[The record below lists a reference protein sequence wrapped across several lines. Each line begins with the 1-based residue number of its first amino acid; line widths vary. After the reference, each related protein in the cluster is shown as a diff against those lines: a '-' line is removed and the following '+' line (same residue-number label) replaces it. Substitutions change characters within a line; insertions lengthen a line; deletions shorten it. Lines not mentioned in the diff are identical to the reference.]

1 MRSSSPSVPLIHSV
15 TPAIRVLQY
24 VGALLFVVSLVVG
37 GRAYFAHYDALAE
50 PGTPAWP
57 ALIANV
63 ALFSIFALHHS
74 LLARTPIKRWLRD
87 RVGPDA
93 ERSCYVI
100 VASLLFLACTLGW
113 APLRGTWYTLSGPW
127 WWVGRAVQGAGLVV
141 TLVAARTLS
150 VRELMGLSPSRQAD
164 ARAGEPPFLETG
176 GLYGLVRHPIY
187 FGWVLFV
194 FGAPLMTSTHLLFAA
209 LSTVYLM
216 MAIPFEERSLVQA
229 FGPPYRD
236 YQQRVRWRLL
246 PGVY

>member
-15 TPAIRVLQY
+15 TPVIRMLQY
-24 VGALLFVVSLVVG
+24 VGALLFVVSLVAG
-37 GRAYFAHYDALAE
+37 GRAYFDRYDVVAE
-50 PGTPAWP
+50 PGTSSWP
-57 ALIANV
+57 AVISNV
-63 ALFSIFALHHS
+63 ALFSFFALHHS
-74 LLARTPIKRWLRD
+74 VLARTPIKRWLHG

-113 APLRGTWYTLSGPW
+113 APLRGTWYALSGPW
-127 WWVGRAVQGAGLVV
+127 WWVGRAVQAAGLVV

-150 VRELMGLSPSRQAD
+150 VRELMGLSPPRQRD
-164 ARAGEPPFLETG
+164 AGAVMPPALETR

-194 FGAPLMTSTHLLFAA
+194 FGAPLMTSTRLLFAA
-209 LSTVYLM
+209 LSTAYLIL
-216 MAIPFEERSLVQA
+216 AIPFEERSLVQA